1 MLLISLLF
9 RKSKELKTDIRSLDL
24 VDIKKFCQEN
34 NMKPYVSNQ
43 VYSWLWNNFSSSF
56 SQMSNLSK
64 SNREIFNENFSINKI
79 TQDFEERSDD
89 GTIKMRFKLYDGNF
103 VDGVLIP
110 QNTRMTACISS
121 QVGCSLSCKFCATGT
136 MGRTRNLSAGE
147 IYDQV
152 VAIANKCK
160 EVYNL
165 PLTNI
170 VYMGMGEPLLNYRN
184 VIKSIHFITSSEGLE
199 MSYKRVTL
207 STSGIAKMIKRL
219 ADDNVK
225 VNLALSLHAASEELR
240 NSIMPIGGSNSL
252 DDIRDALK
260 YYFSKTKRKV
270 TYEYVLLNEVN
281 DSIKDAENLYK
292 FTKHIPS
299 KVNLIEYNTVDGLGF
314 DRSSDKNTDLFM
326 NYLDAKR
333 VNVGL
338 RRSRGKDI
346 NAACGQ
352 LANKK

>member
-1 MLLISLLF
+1 
-9 RKSKELKTDIRSLDL
+9 
-24 VDIKKFCQEN
+24 
-34 NMKPYVSNQ
+34 MKPYVSKQ
-43 VYSWLWNNFSSSF
+43 VYSWLWNNSCSSF
-56 SQMSNLSK
+56 EEMSNLSK
-64 SNREIFNENFSINKI
+64 KNRQIFNENFSINKI
-79 TQDFEERSDD
+79 TEDYQEKSDD
-89 GTIKMRFKLYDGNF
+89 GTIKIKFKLFDGNF
-103 VDGVLIP
+103 VEGVLIP
-110 QNTRMTACISS
+110 QNNRMTACISS

-136 MGRTRNLSAGE
+136 MGRVRNLTAGE

-152 VAIANKCK
+152 VAIANKSK

-170 VYMGMGEPLLNYRN
+170 VYMGMGEPLLNYKN
-184 VIKSIHFITSSEGLE
+184 VIRSIHYITSDEGLE

-207 STSGIAKMIKRL
+207 STSGIAKMIRRL

-225 VNLALSLHAASEELR
+225 VNLALSLHAASEEIR
-240 NSIMPIGGSNSL
+240 NNIMPIGDHNSL
-252 DDIRDALK
+252 IDIRDSLK
-260 YYFSKTKRKV
+260 YYFSKTKRKI
-270 TYEYVLLNEVN
+270 TYEYVLLNGIN
-281 DSIKDAENLYK
+281 DSIKDADDLFK

-299 KVNLIEYNTVDGLGF
+299 KVNLIEYNQVDGLGYEK
-314 DRSSDKNTDLFM
+314 SSEKNTELFM
-326 NYLDAKR
+326 NHLDSRR

>member
-1 MLLISLLF
+1 M
-9 RKSKELKTDIRSLDL
+9 KKDIRELDL
-24 VDIKKFCQEN
+24 NAIKTFCLDNE
-34 NMKPYVSNQ
+34 MKPYVSKQ
-43 VYSWLWNNFSSSF
+43 VYSWLWNNSCSSF
-56 SQMSNLSK
+56 DEMSNLSK
-64 SNREIFNENFSINKI
+64 KNREIFAESYCINKI
-79 TQDFEERSDD
+79 TEDTDEVSED
-89 GTIKMRFKLYDGNF
+89 GTIKIKFKLHDGNF
-103 VDGVLIP
+103 VEGVLIP
-110 QNTRMTACISS
+110 QDTRMTACISS

-136 MGRTRNLSAGE
+136 MARIRNLTSGE

-152 VAIANKCK
+152 VAIMNKSK

-170 VYMGMGEPLLNYRN
+170 VYMGMGEPLLNYKN
-184 VIKSIHFITSSEGLE
+184 VKRSIHFITSDEGLE

-207 STSGIAKMIKRL
+207 STSGISKMIRKL

-225 VNLALSLHAASEELR
+225 VNLALSLHAASEEIR
-240 NSIMPIGGSNSL
+240 NNIMPIGDSNSL
-252 DDIRDALK
+252 NDLRDSLK
-260 YYFSKTKRKV
+260 YYFSKTKRKI
-270 TYEYVLLNEVN
+270 TYEYVLLKDVN
-281 DSIKDAENLYK
+281 DRIKDADDLYK

-299 KVNLIEYNTVDGLGF
+299 KVNLIEYNPVDGLGF
-314 DRSSDKNTDLFM
+314 EKSKEKSTELFM
-326 NYLDAKR
+326 NHLDSRR

>member
-9 RKSKELKTDIRSLDL
+9 RKRKELKTDIRSLDI
-24 VDIKKFCQEN
+24 VDIKKFCKEN

-43 VYSWLWNNFSSSF
+43 VYSWLWNNSSSSF

-79 TQDFEERSDD
+79 TEDFEERSDD

-103 VDGVLIP
+103 VEGVLIP

-270 TYEYVLLNEVN
+270 TYEYVLLNKVN

>member
-9 RKSKELKTDIRSLDL
+9 RKRKELKTDIRSLDL

-64 SNREIFNENFSINKI
+64 SNREIFNDNFSINKI
-79 TQDFEERSDD
+79 TEDFEERSDD

-103 VDGVLIP
+103 VEGVLIP

-152 VAIANKCK
+152 VEIANKCK

>member
-1 MLLISLLF
+1 M
-9 RKSKELKTDIRSLDL
+9 KKDIRELDL
-24 VDIKKFCQEN
+24 NAIKTFCLDN
-34 NMKPYVSNQ
+34 KMKPYVSKQ
-43 VYSWLWNNFSSSF
+43 VYSWLWNNSCSSF
-56 SQMSNLSK
+56 DEMSNLSK
-64 SNREIFNENFSINKI
+64 KNREIFNESYCINKI
-79 TQDFEERSDD
+79 TEDTNEVSED
-89 GTIKMRFKLYDGNF
+89 GTIKIKFKLHDGNF
-103 VDGVLIP
+103 VEGVLIP
-110 QNTRMTACISS
+110 QDTRMTACISS

-136 MGRTRNLSAGE
+136 MARIRNLTAGE

-152 VAIANKCK
+152 VAIMNKSK

-170 VYMGMGEPLLNYRN
+170 VYMGMGEPLLNYKN
-184 VIKSIHFITSSEGLE
+184 VIRSIHFITSEEGLE

-207 STSGIAKMIKRL
+207 STSGISKMIRKL

-225 VNLALSLHAASEELR
+225 VNLALSLHAASEEIR
-240 NSIMPIGGSNSL
+240 NNIMPIGDSNSL
-252 DDIRDALK
+252 NDLRDSLK
-260 YYFSKTKRKV
+260 YYFSKTKRKI
-270 TYEYVLLNEVN
+270 TYEYVLLKDVN
-281 DSIKDAENLYK
+281 DRIKDADDLYK

-299 KVNLIEYNTVDGLGF
+299 KVNLIEYNPVDGLGF
-314 DRSSDKNTDLFM
+314 EKSTEKSTELFM
-326 NYLDAKR
+326 NHLDSRR